1 MKTAPERILVVDD
14 EVSTLTLF
22 QRSLE
27 KEGYAVVCAASGE
40 EALQQLTSNWF
51 DLAISDLR
59 MPGLTGIEF
68 VQKAKALSP
77 TMPCIVLTGYG
88 TVHSAVAVM
97 KEGAY
102 DYLTK
107 PVNDDELK
115 LVVRK
120 ALDLHRLTSEVE
132 RLRSQVE
139 LERDFH
145 HIVGRSKPMRT
156 LFRQVKLVAASN
168 STVLIQGESGT
179 GKELIAR
186 AIHQQSPRADR
197 PFVAV
202 DCGTLPEPLL
212 ESELFGHARGAF
224 TGAIQAKK
232 GLFEEAHGGTLL
244 LDEIGDTAPV
254 FQSKLLR
261 VLQESEIR
269 PVGSN
274 KSIKVD
280 VRVIA
285 ATNKDLKQQVEKGA
299 FREDL
304 YYRLAVVPLQLPAL
318 RERREDIPLLV
329 EHCIKKYCS
338 QNHFPLKS
346 VAAKA
351 LQLLLD
357 APWPGN
363 VRELEN
369 VIERAVLLSPGAEIR
384 PEALFPYQT
393 PGGGEAGGQPL
404 PVVARAAQEVVEREK
419 IREVLHRA
427 RGVRSRAARLLGI
440 SRATLYSKLKRY
452 GLEQWDGQSA

>member
-22 QRSLE
+22 QRILE
-27 KEGYAVVCAASGE
+27 KEGYAVVCVTSGE
-40 EALQQLTSNWF
+40 EALQQLKTQRF

-59 MPGLTGIEF
+59 MPGLTGIEL
-68 VQKAKALSP
+68 VREAKALNPSL
-77 TMPCIVLTGYG
+77 PCIVLTGYG

-107 PVNDDELK
+107 PVND
-115 LVVRK
+115 
-120 ALDLHRLTSEVE
+120 
-132 RLRSQVE
+132 
-139 LERDFH
+139 
-145 HIVGRSKPMRT
+145 KPMRT

>member
-22 QRSLE
+22 QRILE
-27 KEGYAVVCAASGE
+27 KEGYEVVCATSGE
-40 EALQQLTSNWF
+40 EALQQLKTQRF

-59 MPGLTGIEF
+59 MPGLTGIEL
-68 VQKAKALSP
+68 VREAKALNP
-77 TMPCIVLTGYG
+77 TLPCIVLTGYG

-132 RLRSQVE
+132 RLRTQVE

-197 PFVAV
+197 PFVAI

-269 PVGSN
+269 PVGAN